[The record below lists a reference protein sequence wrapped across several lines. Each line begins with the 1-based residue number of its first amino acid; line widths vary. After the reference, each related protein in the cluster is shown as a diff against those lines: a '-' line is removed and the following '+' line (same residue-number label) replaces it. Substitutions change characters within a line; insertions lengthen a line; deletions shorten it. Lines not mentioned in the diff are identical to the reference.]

1 VIGKPKNLRHC
12 VVTGG
17 MEMIVQARE
26 LSNKPHIVVATPGRY
41 LHIHIYIPAHKRMTL
56 ICALILTVVNDA
68 S

>member
-1 VIGKPKNLRHC
+1 VIGKSKNLRHC

-41 LHIHIYIPAHKRMTL
+41 LFLYI
-56 ICALILTVVNDA
+56 
-68 S
+68 